1 MSSSAAI
8 RDCSDDKKVDGVEA
22 EEPPE
27 TDWPEAT
34 EAAEEVMR
42 WDGV

>member
-8 RDCSDDKKVDGVEA
+8 RDCSDDKKVDGIEG
-22 EEPPE
+22 EELPE

-42 WDGV
+42 